1 LGVITRDP
9 EEDSMLAPSCLRA
22 VIIRL
27 ESLDSSGFKSS
38 LGLEATA
45 ERTSSRLVRDFEPG
59 MLILADMGEFA
70 SGAAHA
76 RE

>member
-1 LGVITRDP
+1 
-9 EEDSMLAPSCLRA
+9 MLAPSRLRA

-38 LGLEATA
+38 LGLEASA

-59 MLILADMGEFA
+59 MLILADMGEVA
-70 SGAAHA
+70 SGAAHG